1 VTEIDAIIDAARKAA
16 TKSGTE
22 PVLYR
27 GSELLDRRFLRATTG
42 SLSFDLMLG
51 GGWPLNGVNEIIGN
65 ESSGKT
71 SMALKTVAAQ
81 QAADPDYHTVWAA
94 AEDFDFGWAAQLGV
108 DASRMTFIMSNI
120 MEEVYEACLEVM
132 RKRATDC
139 VIIDSLPALVPSWE
153 DEKTMSE
160 MTVGKGALLTNKF
173 MRKTYTAAARSFITY
188 ERPLLCVVVNQ
199 WRDAI
204 VQFGDPRTTPGG
216 RGKNYTYLT
225 RVEATRD
232 EWLKDK
238 DTQVGQVIKC
248 RAIKNKTAPPRRTGQ
263 VDFYFEDANGHYAGD
278 YDTIREV
285 YDLALLHNIIE
296 RHGAWFH
303 FGTDKWNGKDAV
315 WKAMGTDQSLVDALD
330 IRVRTEVLGQSP
342 PSSSTTP
349 SSPARKRSIP
359 RA

>member
-1 VTEIDAIIDAARKAA
+1 MTEIDDVMARLNK
-16 TKSGTE
+16 KE
-22 PVLYR
+22 QLLYK
-27 GSELLDRRFLRATTG
+27 GADLLDRRFLRASTG

-71 SMALKTVAAQ
+71 SSVLKTIATQ
-81 QAADPDYHTVWAA
+81 QALDPNYHTVWAA
-94 AEDFDFGWAAQLGV
+94 SEDFDFGWAATLGV

-132 RKRATDC
+132 KKRAADA

-173 MRKTYTAAARSFITY
+173 MRKTYTAASRSFTEY
-188 ERPLLCVVVNQ
+188 ERPILVICVNQ

-248 RAIKNKTAPPRRTGQ
+248 RTIKNKTAPPRRTGQ
-263 VDFYFEDANGHYAGD
+263 VDFYFEDANGHFAGD

-285 YDLALLHNIIE
+285 YDLALLHDIIE
-296 RHGAWFH
+296 RKGAWYH
-303 FGTDKWNGKDAV
+303 FGDGKWNGKDAM
-315 WKAMGTDQSLVDALD
+315 WKAMGQDQTIVDALD
-330 IRVRTEVLGQSP
+330 IRVRTEVLGLAP
-342 PSSSTTP
+342 PPAASST
-349 SSPARKRSIP
+349 RKRSIP
-359 RA
+359 RS